1 MIQALVGPCRRRSW
15 SSRWVSRWP
24 HTPVA
29 ALRAVGE
36 LRGRP
41 AAGPPVPQRPE
52 QEVVS
57 RDAAVAAV
65 RLDEE
70 VRALG
75 ALAGEQRA
83 PVVVRRE
90 VVASEEP
97 PVAPPG
103 RQEEA
108 DAQ

>member
-1 MIQALVGPCRRRSW
+1 
-15 SSRWVSRWP
+15 
-24 HTPVA
+24 
-29 ALRAVGE
+29 VGE
-36 LRGRP
+36 LRGQP
-41 AAGPPVPQRPE
+41 AAGPPGRQRAL
-52 QEVVS
+52 QAVVS

-83 PVVVRRE
+83 AVVVRRE

-97 PVAPPG
+97 PAAPG
-103 RQEEA
+103 LQEEA

>member
-1 MIQALVGPCRRRSW
+1 
-15 SSRWVSRWP
+15 
-24 HTPVA
+24 
-29 ALRAVGE
+29 
-36 LRGRP
+36 
-41 AAGPPVPQRPE
+41 
-52 QEVVS
+52 VVS

-83 PVVVRRE
+83 AVVVRRE

-97 PVAPPG
+97 PAAPG
-103 RQEEA
+103 LQEEA